1 MIRTEWRGGLRY
13 VAEGLKDLMDAL
25 VDETRTTAGFR
36 DLDGERH
43 LFDFR
48 TTLRDGTRVSGTYVV
63 AELPGFRALDVRPP
77 EAPLEDQARI
87 ADEYHA
93 IPPTAAATD

>member
-1 MIRTEWRGGLRY
+1 MIRTEWRGGFRY

-25 VDETRTTAGFR
+25 VDEARTTAAFR
-36 DLDGERH
+36 ALDGERH

-77 EAPLEDQARI
+77 EAPLEDQKRI
-87 ADEYHA
+87 ADEYRA
-93 IPPTAAATD
+93 IPPIIPAQD